1 MREEPMLIT
10 RLSRRLVTALPVLA
24 LASGLLC
31 PGARAQAQGA
41 SLDAV
46 ATYAGADREPRLMEG
61 AKREGEMTVYSAL
74 PTEDT
79 AVLVQAFERKHGVK
93 VKVWRA
99 SAENMLQRIIAE
111 AKARR
116 FEVDAVMNNLLE
128 PLHREKLLQR
138 VDSPHFANLIPEAV
152 PPHREWAS
160 MFLNVFVQAYNTNL
174 VKPDEVPKSFR
185 DLLKPSW
192 KGRLGIESEDWD
204 WFAEVVR
211 DMGEEEGLKLFRDM
225 VATNGVS
232 VRKGHTLLTN
242 LVVAGEVPFA
252 LTVYGYQ
259 AEQFK
264 KKGAPL
270 DWLLMPPTVARAT
283 HVAVARNAP
292 HPNAA
297 VLFFDFIIS
306 DGQKIL
312 AERNFVATSKTTDSP
327 FTKGPM
333 KLIDPRVML
342 DDATKWQELYDKTVL
357 KQGR

>member
-1 MREEPMLIT
+1 ML
-10 RLSRRLVTALPVLA
+10 RMHDLRRLFRALPPAA
-24 LASGLLC
+24 LAAALLFT
-31 PGARAQAQGA
+31 GAPAAAQTA

-46 ATYAGADREPRLMEG
+46 ATYTGADREQRLAEG
-61 AKREGEMTVYSAL
+61 AKREGEMTLYSAL

-79 AVLVQAFERKHGVK
+79 TVLAQAFEKKYGIK

-111 AKARR
+111 AKSRR
-116 FEVDAVMNNLLE
+116 YEVDAVMNNLLE

-138 VDSPHFANLIPEAV
+138 VDSPHYAGLIPEAV

-174 VKPDEVPKSFR
+174 VKEDEVPKSFR

-211 DMGEEEGLKLFRDM
+211 DMGEEEGLKLFREM

-252 LTVYGYQ
+252 LTVYGYL
-259 AEQFK
+259 AEQLRS
-264 KKGAPL
+264 KGAPIK
-270 DWLLMPPTVARAT
+270 WLAIPPTVARAT

-312 AERNFVATSKTTDSP
+312 AERNFVATSKATDSP

-342 DDATKWQELYDKTVL
+342 DEAGKWQDLYDKTVL